1 MVSLAQQLEIS
12 LWKCYPHESPQI
24 KNTVLDEEVVTDRS
38 LVIPEVYLCSVCV
51 CPYFCAHSHAP
62 HIKCKTPAYE

>member
-51 CPYFCAHSHAP
+51 CP
-62 HIKCKTPAYE
+62 

>member
-1 MVSLAQQLEIS
+1 MVSLAQQLEVS

-38 LVIPEVYLCSVCV
+38 LVIPEVYCVVCV
-51 CPYFCAHSHAP
+51 CV
-62 HIKCKTPAYE
+62 HILCTLTCTQQM